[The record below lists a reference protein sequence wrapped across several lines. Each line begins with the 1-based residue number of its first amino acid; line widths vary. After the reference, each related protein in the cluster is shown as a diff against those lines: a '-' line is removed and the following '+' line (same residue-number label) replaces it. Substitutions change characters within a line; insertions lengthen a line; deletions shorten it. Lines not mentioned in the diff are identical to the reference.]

1 MKALKILRVFMLIA
15 LALFTTYAILCG
27 ISYVG
32 EGKTGDAA
40 VQFVCAG
47 IDISC
52 WFYWLKMKI

>member
-1 MKALKILRVFMLIA
+1 MLIA